1 MSINEYRWIS
11 RFLESS
17 SLKKTMKQNN
27 EKQWKTMQ
35 KTFKNNK
42 TTMKHYE
49 QPALAGPAGPAQAL
63 GLSRHRRQRG
73 RRPQRRQP
81 ANNVK
86 LRVFH
91 CFHFFIVFYS
101 FFMVF
106 SWFFQR
112 TGFQRTGNPSIFI
125 VGHPSMEI
133 HQWISMDFHQCIH
146 WWSIN
151 EYGPLYLVP
160 FSLGPSLGPMV
171 PPLGPDMFPYAP
183 ICSSICSHILCFKQM
198 YC

>member
-86 LRVFH
+86 RRVFH
-91 CFHFFIVFYS
+91 CFHFSLFFIVFS
-101 FFMVF
+101 LFFHG
-106 SWFFQR
+106 FFKELD
-112 TGFQRTGNPSIFI
+112 FKEL
-125 VGHPSMEI
+125 EI
-133 HQWISMDFHQCIH
+133 HQWIHWHPSMNSLMDHRWISLMDIHQ
-146 WWSIN
+146 WTWSPFFA
-151 EYGPLYLVP
+151 PLLLLS
-160 FSLGPSLGPMV
+160 FLWALSLGPMGGPKV
-171 PPLGPDMFPYAP
+171 TCMRHLGTFGVWD
-183 ICSSICSHILCFKQM
+183 L
-198 YC
+198 